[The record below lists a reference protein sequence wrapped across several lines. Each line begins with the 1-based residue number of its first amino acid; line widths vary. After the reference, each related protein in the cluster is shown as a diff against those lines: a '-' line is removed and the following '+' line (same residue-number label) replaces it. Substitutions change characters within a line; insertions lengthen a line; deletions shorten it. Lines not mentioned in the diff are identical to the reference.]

1 MADFQLLPQDRNGY
15 RSQFHYSGYPISV
28 QYDGQEGMKIHVD
41 VSGSAIQDLIEHYL
55 KSHSVTTPFGN
66 MAYETTSFNSTV
78 FSDILKDFHPWTF
91 NKAGFGY
98 R

>member
-15 RSQFHYSGYPISV
+15 RSQFHHSVYPISV

-66 MAYETTSFNSTV
+66 MAYETTSYLDN
-78 FSDILKDFHPWTF
+78 IYLK
-91 NKAGFGY
+91 
-98 R
+98 